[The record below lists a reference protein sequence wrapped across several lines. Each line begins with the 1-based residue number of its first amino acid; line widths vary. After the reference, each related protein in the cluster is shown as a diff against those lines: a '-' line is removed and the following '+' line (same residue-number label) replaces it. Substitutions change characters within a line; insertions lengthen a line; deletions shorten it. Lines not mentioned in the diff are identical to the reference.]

1 MYVAAADND
10 DSFPADQFQRL
21 KGAFE
26 SAGVRYTME
35 VYPAAHGFA
44 VPDNP
49 THDASAEERH
59 WTALSELFDA
69 NLRS

>member
-1 MYVAAADND
+1 LEA
-10 DSFPADQFQRL
+10 
-21 KGAFE
+21 AFE

-49 THDASAEERH
+49 TYDPAAEQRH
-59 WTALSELFDA
+59 WTALSELFAA
-69 NLRS
+69 NLRG